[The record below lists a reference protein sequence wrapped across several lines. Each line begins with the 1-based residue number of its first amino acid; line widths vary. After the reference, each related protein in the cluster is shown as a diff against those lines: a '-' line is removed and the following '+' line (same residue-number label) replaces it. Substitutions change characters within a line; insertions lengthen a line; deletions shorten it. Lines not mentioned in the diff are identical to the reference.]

1 MVGNTWAQESETV
14 ACSHGT
20 WEAGSLGLVVLFDM
34 NFNCFLQPTCSGKS
48 DHLKPPAYKIVPKER
63 IIYLK
68 IAFNGFSTQTVS
80 PSQKRPSIYAFPFS
94 YSFLVSVLVLPQSLY
109 LCHTFVIISKSCDH
123 LNILY
128 IVFSLYYQCEVLE
141 HSNIY
146 YVSHLFNLNYY
157 QSYSRPYSVENL
169 SIFLVLLLKWSEIPP
184 DATFFLLS
192 GFQTNPAPRQK
203 ARLHCFKCPG
213 NFVLLVK

>member
-80 PSQKRPSIYAFPFS
+80 PSQKRQLESSIYAFPFS

-146 YVSHLFNLNYY
+146 YVSHLFNLNLLSKL
-157 QSYSRPYSVENL
+157 QQALFCRKSFHISGFTTEVVRNTSRCY
-169 SIFLVLLLKWSEIPP
+169 
-184 DATFFLLS
+184 FFLTVWLP
-192 GFQTNPAPRQK
+192 N
-203 ARLHCFKCPG
+203 
-213 NFVLLVK
+213 